1 MLKDIYKALRGG
13 PRGNKKL
20 NGNLENANMGF
31 HNLVMSEQ
39 NVTDKGGIIWALA
52 VTVCTWFL
60 SCIFSEYLRPLSMAA
75 LLIVIF

>member
-39 NVTDKGGIIWALA
+39 NVTDKGGII
-52 VTVCTWFL
+52 
-60 SCIFSEYLRPLSMAA
+60 
-75 LLIVIF
+75 